1 VTSDRVTGFREEI
14 TAVDLE
20 LLDAVNRRLE
30 LVRQLH
36 DYKAAE
42 GLPLRDPDREASLV
56 RELREHN
63 PGPLSDS
70 GVDALFHFVLDL
82 TRTELH
88 GS

>member
-1 VTSDRVTGFREEI
+1 VTSDPVTGFREEI

-20 LLDAVNRRLE
+20 LLDAINRRLE

-36 DYKAAE
+36 EYKAAE
-42 GLPLRDPDREASLV
+42 GLPLRDPGREESLV
-56 RELREHN
+56 RELQEHN
-63 PGPLSDS
+63 AGPLSDG

-88 GS
+88 GA